1 MQLVLSAHIV
11 WISYNIRQYD
21 KYSLVITSLKGTVMV
36 GVSKYGLWLS
46 RKKPAFIPDPP
57 KTTTMINQP
66 TSEEE
71 ENSGNTNN
79 SHSNSDDMKL
89 EPRSAAFV
97 SNQPSRLS
105 QQQQQEQQQR
115 EQQQPPQQ
123 QVYPYSVK
131 IEQSSSGAA
140 KVSVHTYNVNPNAAK
155 DEAVRLF
162 IETREELKSKGLKVL
177 EQQQN
182 D

>member
-1 MQLVLSAHIV
+1 MRELA
-11 WISYNIRQYD
+11 
-21 KYSLVITSLKGTVMV
+21 KELKEEAV
-36 GVSKYGLWLS
+36 
-46 RKKPAFIPDPP
+46 FIPDPP
-57 KTTTMINQP
+57 NTTTMINQP

-71 ENSGNTNN
+71 EEDNN
-79 SHSNSDDMKL
+79 RDDMKL
-89 EPRSAAFV
+89 EPRSASFV

-105 QQQQQEQQQR
+105 QQQQR
-115 EQQQPPQQ
+115 EQQQPQQ

-182 D
+182 DQG

>member
-1 MQLVLSAHIV
+1 M
-11 WISYNIRQYD
+11 
-21 KYSLVITSLKGTVMV
+21 K
-36 GVSKYGLWLS
+36 
-46 RKKPAFIPDPP
+46 KKPIFIPDPP
-57 KTTTMINQP
+57 KTTMMINQL

-71 ENSGNTNN
+71 DNGNTNN
-79 SHSNSDDMKL
+79 NNYNNNSYDMKL

-105 QQQQQEQQQR
+105 QQQQQEQEQQQQR

-140 KVSVHTYNVNPNAAK
+140 KVSVHIYNVNP
-155 DEAVRLF
+155 
-162 IETREELKSKGLKVL
+162 
-177 EQQQN
+177 
-182 D
+182 

>member
-1 MQLVLSAHIV
+1 
-11 WISYNIRQYD
+11 
-21 KYSLVITSLKGTVMV
+21 
-36 GVSKYGLWLS
+36 
-46 RKKPAFIPDPP
+46 
-57 KTTTMINQP
+57 MINQP

-71 ENSGNTNN
+71 NKGNINNN
-79 SHSNSDDMKL
+79 SNDMKL
-89 EPRSAAFV
+89 EPRSSAFV

-105 QQQQQEQQQR
+105 QL
-115 EQQQPPQQ
+115 
-123 QVYPYSVK
+123 
-131 IEQSSSGAA
+131 EQSSSSAA

>member
-1 MQLVLSAHIV
+1 VSELCWYVVVKQASLCK
-11 WISYNIRQYD
+11 RQMRELE
-21 KYSLVITSLKGTVMV
+21 KELKEE
-36 GVSKYGLWLS
+36 
-46 RKKPAFIPDPP
+46 AIFIPDPP

-71 ENSGNTNN
+71 GNNR
-79 SHSNSDDMKL
+79 DDMKL
-89 EPRSAAFV
+89 EPRSASFV

-105 QQQQQEQQQR
+105 QQQHR
-115 EQQQPPQQ
+115 EQQQQPQQ

-182 D
+182 DQG

>member
-1 MQLVLSAHIV
+1 
-11 WISYNIRQYD
+11 
-21 KYSLVITSLKGTVMV
+21 
-36 GVSKYGLWLS
+36 
-46 RKKPAFIPDPP
+46 
-57 KTTTMINQP
+57 MINQP

-71 ENSGNTNN
+71 ENNGNTNN
-79 SHSNSDDMKL
+79 NNHNNNSDDMKL

-105 QQQQQEQQQR
+105 QQQQ
-115 EQQQPPQQ
+115 EQQQPQ

-140 KVSVHTYNVNPNAAK
+140 KVSVHTYNVNPYAAK